1 MVLYKPN
8 ESKPWAIAVIEKT
21 KDKNLTFNLE
31 GNQIEC
37 ESKVYLLGDTIDF
50 ELNFNEH
57 ISNIC
62 KMASRQLNVLKRISK
77 NLTKL
82 GKVTIYYSFIMS
94 YFNLCP
100 LVLHFC
106 GEVNTNKVE
115 NIQERALRFIYED
128 YSITYEE
135 LLCK

>member
-8 ESKPWAIAVIEKT
+8 ENKPWAIAVVEKT

-37 ESKVYLLGDTIDF
+37 ESKVYLLGATIDF

-62 KMASRQLNVLKRISK
+62 KMASRQLNVLVKI
-77 NLTKL
+77 
-82 GKVTIYYSFIMS
+82 
-94 YFNLCP
+94 
-100 LVLHFC
+100 
-106 GEVNTNKVE
+106 
-115 NIQERALRFIYED
+115 
-128 YSITYEE
+128 
-135 LLCK
+135 